1 MTDTAEQRELY
12 RLKGEGLEIT
22 YRRANDELVV
32 EIADSDLSHLSG
44 RREATAV
51 MEPDIGLRIDEELLF
66 SRGGVRVIL
75 TLLLPEINPAEMGGN
90 SAEVNGAAIIT
101 HAFKGSAK
109 QQPNL
114 HSYDVRELKGEITLE
129 A

>member
-1 MTDTAEQRELY
+1 
-12 RLKGEGLEIT
+12 
-22 YRRANDELVV
+22 
-32 EIADSDLSHLSG
+32 
-44 RREATAV
+44 
-51 MEPDIGLRIDEELLF
+51 MEPDIGLRIDEELFF
-66 SRGGVRVIL
+66 SRGGVPVIL

-101 HAFKGSAK
+101 HAFKGSVK

-114 HSYDVRELKGEITLE
+114 RSYDVRAMKGEITLE